1 MIALDKNEYFAL
13 KKMGFINHVDLF
25 KTYSKHPHYYM
36 RETSRCIKALE
47 KYKNKTIIVHC
58 GQ

>member
-1 MIALDKNEYFAL
+1 
-13 KKMGFINHVDLF
+13 MGFINHVDLF

-36 RETSRCIKALE
+36 GETPKCIKALE

-58 GQ
+58 G